1 MRCFG
6 LHLVYGPKQRRSR
19 FVNDVK
25 MASPDDARK
34 KAGQPA
40 QLAGARIMAAFTST
54 LEWLGAA
61 ILAALFLVVMAAVI
75 RRYGFG
81 GGLIWSDELAIWLH
95 VALIAIGAPLAVTS
109 ALSMRLDVV
118 VRLLPASGQRI
129 AGVLADAIAVHGA
142 LVLALGGASVVAL
155 VGGTSTVLGLPEWLR
170 FAVFALGGG
179 LTVVAV
185 LARVAL
191 DRNWRDGVAVLV
203 LGGLLYAAAQVS
215 TGLFVETPSLI
226 AALFAGLGLILGAP
240 LPFAL
245 LAGVS
250 ITGAFGG
257 LLPEPAI
264 VQNTVSG
271 VSKFLLLAIPFF
283 LLAGELLTE
292 GGLAERLIRF
302 ASSLV
307 GHWRAGLAQT
317 ALVSSVLFSGASG
330 SSVANAAF
338 GAKVMAPTLVARG
351 YPPAHAGAI
360 VAGVSMLDNI
370 IPPSIAFL
378 LLATATN
385 LSVGSLLLGGFIAGG
400 VLALALAI
408 GIHLSVRDVVDA
420 APKASAQERARSL
433 IGALPAIGL
442 GIVVV
447 VGIRFGVVT
456 VTEASALAVA
466 YVLVTCLMLRSLN
479 AGTVFTALR
488 RSATEAAAVGLLIG
502 ASAPFAFLLA
512 VDRVSD
518 QMAGLVTIL
527 GGGPYAVMLLAN
539 LVLLVA
545 GLFLDIGAAIL
556 LLAPLLLP
564 VAIAAGLD
572 PIQFGVVL
580 VVNLMI
586 HGLTPPLGILVYVVS
601 GIMRVPA
608 GAVFR
613 AVLPL
618 LGALLAALAV
628 LSLGAAAWPSLA
640 PAVRPLP

>member
-1 MRCFG
+1 MADHGRCG
-6 LHLVYGPKQRRSR
+6 YRRWTRRRS
-19 FVNDVK
+19 DIMPK
-25 MASPDDARK
+25 PTAPSPQTVPSAPRTRAEAALARLV
-34 KAGQPA
+34 A
-40 QLAGARIMAAFTST
+40 T
-54 LEWLGAA
+54 LEILGAI
-61 ILAALFLVVMAAVI
+61 ILSGLFVVVMLAVL
-75 RRYGFG
+75 RRYVLG
-81 GGLIWSDELAIWLH
+81 GGLVWSDELAIWLN
-95 VALIAIGAPLAVTS
+95 VALVAVGAPLAATS
-109 ALSMRLDVV
+109 ALAMRLDVI
-118 VRLLPASGQRI
+118 VRLLPERGQAI
-129 AGVLADAIAVHGA
+129 AAIFADAVAVHGS
-142 LVLALGGASVVAL
+142 LVLAIGGASVAAL
-155 VGGTSTVLGLPEWLR
+155 VGGTSTVLGLPESLR
-170 FAVFALGGG
+170 FAAFAAGGG
-179 LTVVAV
+179 LTVVVV
-185 LARVAL
+185 LWRAML
-191 DRNWRDGVAVLV
+191 DRSLVSALGSLV
-203 LGGLLYAAAQVS
+203 LGIAFYAAAQS
-215 TGLFVETPSLI
+215 SAGLFVATPSLVAAI
-226 AALFAGLGLILGAP
+226 AAGVGLLLGAP
-240 LPFAL
+240 LPYVL

-250 ITGAFGG
+250 LSGAFGG

-283 LLAGELLTE
+283 LLAGELLTS
-292 GGLAERLIRF
+292 GGLAERLVRF
-302 ASSLV
+302 AAALV
-307 GHWRAGLAQT
+307 GHLRAGLAQT
-317 ALVSSVLFSGASG
+317 ALVASVLFSGASG

-338 GAKVMAPTLVARG
+338 GAKVMAPTLIARG
-351 YPPAHAGAI
+351 YPPAHAAAI

-378 LLATATN
+378 ILATATN
-385 LSVGSLLLGGFIAGG
+385 LSVGSLLVGGFVAGG

-408 GIHLSVRDVVDA
+408 GIHLSVRGVVDS
-420 APKASAQERARSL
+420 APKASGQERVASF

-442 GIVVV
+442 GVVVV

-466 YVLVTCLMLRSLN
+466 YALVTCLALRSLN
-479 AGTVFTALR
+479 AASVFSALR
-488 RSATEAAAVGLLIG
+488 KSATEAAAVGMLIG

-512 VDRVSD
+512 LDRVSD
-518 QMAGLVTIL
+518 QMAGLVTAL

-572 PIQFGVVL
+572 PIQFGVIL

-601 GIMRVPA
+601 GITGVRA

-618 LGALLAALAV
+618 LGTLLVALAV
-628 LSLGAAAWPSLA
+628 LSLGAAAWPSL
-640 PAVRPLP
+640 PGWLKLPL

>member
-1 MRCFG
+1 MTSLATSSLVPKPSLRRRAERG
-6 LHLVYGPKQRRSR
+6 LSCLVTG
-19 FVNDVK
+19 
-25 MASPDDARK
+25 
-34 KAGQPA
+34 
-40 QLAGARIMAAFTST
+40 
-54 LEWLGAA
+54 LEWLGAI
-61 ILAALFLVVMAAVI
+61 ILAVLFAVVMAAVL
-75 RRYGFG
+75 RRYVFG
-81 GGLIWSDELAIWLH
+81 GGFVWSDELAIWLN
-95 VALIAIGAPLAVTS
+95 VALVAVGAPLAATS
-109 ALSMRLDVV
+109 ALAMRLDVI
-118 VRLLPASGQRI
+118 VRLLPAGAQRL
-129 AGVLADAIAVHGA
+129 ASVFADAVAVHGS
-142 LVLALGGASVVAL
+142 LVLAFGGASVVAL
-155 VGGTSTVLGLPEWLR
+155 VGGSSTVLGLPEWLR
-170 FAVFALGGG
+170 FAAFALGGG
-179 LTVVAV
+179 LTVVVV
-185 LARVAL
+185 LWRAAL
-191 DRNWRDGVAVLV
+191 DSSWRAALASLL
-203 LGGLLYAAAQVS
+203 LGIGFYLAAQSV
-215 TGLFVETPSLI
+215 TGFFVETPSLV
-226 AALFAGLGLILGAP
+226 AASLAGLGLILGAP
-240 LPFAL
+240 LPYAL

-250 ITGAFGG
+250 LSGAFGG

-283 LLAGELLTE
+283 LLAGELLTA
-292 GGLAERLIRF
+292 GGLAERLVRF
-302 ASSLV
+302 AASLV

-317 ALVSSVLFSGASG
+317 TLMSSVLFSGASG

-338 GAKVMAPTLVARG
+338 GAKVMAPALIARG
-351 YPPAHAGAI
+351 YPPAHAAAI

-378 LLATATN
+378 ILATATN
-385 LSVGSLLLGGFIAGG
+385 LSVGSLLVGGFIAGG

-408 GIHLSVRDVVDA
+408 GIHLSVREVVDA
-420 APKASAQERARSL
+420 APKASGQERAKSF

-442 GIVVV
+442 GVVVV

-456 VTEASALAVA
+456 VTEASSLAVA
-466 YVLVTCLMLRSLN
+466 YALVTCLALRSLN
-479 AGTVFTALR
+479 IGTVFSALR
-488 RSATEAAAVGLLIG
+488 KSATEAAAVGMLIG

-518 QMAGLVTIL
+518 QMAGLVTAL

-564 VAIAAGLD
+564 VAISAGLD
-572 PIQFGVVL
+572 PIQFGVIL

-601 GIMRVPA
+601 GITRVPA

-618 LGALLAALAV
+618 LATLLVALAV
-628 LSLGAAAWPSLA
+628 LCLGAAAWPSL
-640 PAVRPLP
+640 PPSFKEMF